1 MDEREREKNLSSKRG
16 EAGERE
22 EKRDGAQPTVHA
34 WRKH

>member
-22 EKRDGAQPTVHA
+22 EKRDGRGVPAG
-34 WRKH
+34 